1 MNFIK
6 NFNKLRVLKD
16 TVEHGRSLDIK
27 NYINIISN
35 QKKFRNRK
43 TSLFDGIIFKLL
55 YTMEKSTQDYVTC
68 KLNLYN
74 NNNASRKAYIK
85 RIDNMDVS
93 IFDQP
98 HTRRLCPKDTQNIYI
113 FK

>member
-6 NFNKLRVLKD
+6 NFNKL
-16 TVEHGRSLDIK
+16 SLDIK

-93 IFDQP
+93 IFE
-98 HTRRLCPKDTQNIYI
+98 KIYTYLNKQI
-113 FK
+113 LYYFGSSNNNNDYVI

>member
-16 TVEHGRSLDIK
+16 TVAVNTTNQWILK

-43 TSLFDGIIFKLL
+43 TSLF
-55 YTMEKSTQDYVTC
+55 EW
-68 KLNLYN
+68 N
-74 NNNASRKAYIK
+74 NI
-85 RIDNMDVS
+85 
-93 IFDQP
+93 
-98 HTRRLCPKDTQNIYI
+98 
-113 FK
+113 